1 VIGYV
6 LFRDEIGA
14 QPDATLIVL
23 MKNLLPTGLQG
34 LVIAGLLAALMSTVA
49 GALNSAG
56 TLVSI
61 DIVQR
66 LRPDTSDA
74 ALVRIG
80 QVTAVL
86 VMVAA
91 TVWSMFGEKF
101 GGIFKGINAM
111 IAVLAPP
118 ISTVFLWGIFWRR
131 GTRQAALATLVGG
144 FLLGAILFV
153 LDFPAFGL
161 KWLTTHGVPFMLQAF
176 LLFVTCSLLF
186 VAISLATPPPPSG
199 QVERYCW
206 RSPLAVFREQPLTSL
221 LDPRVLALGLVAVMA
236 VCYLVFA

>member
-1 VIGYV
+1 
-6 LFRDEIGA
+6 
-14 QPDATLIVL
+14 
-23 MKNLLPTGLQG
+23 
-34 LVIAGLLAALMSTVA
+34 
-49 GALNSAG
+49 
-56 TLVSI
+56 
-61 DIVQR
+61 
-66 LRPDTSDA
+66 
-74 ALVRIG
+74 LVRIG
-80 QVTAVL
+80 QITAVL

-144 FLLGAILFV
+144 FVLGAILFV

-176 LLFVTCSLLF
+176 LLFVVCSLLF
-186 VAISLATPPPPSG
+186 VAVSLMTPPPPDA

-206 RSPLAVFREQPLTSL
+206 RSPLAVLRDQPLTSL
-221 LDPRVLALGLVAVMA
+221 LDPRVLGLGLVAVMA
-236 VCYLVFA
+236 VCYVVFA